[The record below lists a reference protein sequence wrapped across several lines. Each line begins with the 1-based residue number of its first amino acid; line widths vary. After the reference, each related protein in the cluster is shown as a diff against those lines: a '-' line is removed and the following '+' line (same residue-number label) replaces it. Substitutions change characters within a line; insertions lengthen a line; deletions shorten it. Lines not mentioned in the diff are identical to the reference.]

1 MEVAKLSDDKIE
13 ILIKLYDSLLDAL
26 ERKKEYDKKIK

>member
-13 ILIKLYDSLLDAL
+13 ILIQLYDSLVDAL
-26 ERKKEYDKKIK
+26 ERKK